1 MSLRVPA
8 ALAGLLGGAC
18 WVARAFADSEGLRWA
33 GLALLGLALV
43 ATGAGL
49 VKAAWL
55 GLIVGVAF
63 PVLIWSVLEVLHD
76 SSGAEDV
83 NVDAVAGGVVAL
95 VALAVLIR
103 SAVRPRGRSSRDR
116 DRRTSGSH
124 AR

>member
-18 WVARAFADSEGLRWA
+18 WVVRAFEDVEGLRWA

-43 ATGAGL
+43 ATGAAM

-55 GLIVGVAF
+55 RLLVGVAF
-63 PVLIWSVLEVLHD
+63 PVLVWSVLEVLHD
-76 SSGAEDV
+76 SSGADPV
-83 NVDAVAGGVVAL
+83 TIDAVAGGAVA
-95 VALAVLIR
+95 VIAVAVLIR
-103 SAVRPRGRSSRDR
+103 SAARPRNGHRE
-116 DRRTSGSH
+116 RRTSGSH

>member
-18 WVARAFADSEGLRWA
+18 WMVRAFADSDGLRWA
-33 GLALLGLALV
+33 GLVLLGLAV
-43 ATGAGL
+43 AATGAGL

-55 GLIVGVAF
+55 RLLVATAF

-76 SSGAEDV
+76 AGGTNATD
-83 NVDAVAGGVVAL
+83 VDAAAGGAVAL
-95 VALAVLIR
+95 VAIIVL
-103 SAVRPRGRSSRDR
+103 VRAATRARDHPR
-116 DRRTSGSH
+116 DRRASGSH